1 MKVIRPKQFRLHI
14 WLNTETRKEE
24 YGIQA
29 KVDGKWIH
37 CSEDGKP
44 LIYPDR
50 SDARA
55 KMMEL
60 SNNNPY
66 GTLKLPKVV

>member
-1 MKVIRPKQFRLHI
+1 MKAIRPKQFRLHI

-29 KVDGKWIH
+29 KIDGNWTH

-44 LIYPDR
+44 LIFPDR
-50 SDARA
+50 GDARA
-55 KMMEL
+55 KMMDL
-60 SNNNPY
+60 CNGNPY
-66 GTLKLPKVV
+66 GTLKLPRVV